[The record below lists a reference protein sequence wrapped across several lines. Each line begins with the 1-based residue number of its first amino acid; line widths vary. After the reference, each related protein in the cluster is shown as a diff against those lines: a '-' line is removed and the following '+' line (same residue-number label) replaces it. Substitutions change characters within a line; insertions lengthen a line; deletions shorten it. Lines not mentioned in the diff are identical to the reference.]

1 MPRLDPWT
9 GRGVVITDGAW
20 GTRLQA
26 LGLEPGALP
35 DAWNLARPEL
45 VLQVARE
52 YVEAGSEVI
61 LTNTFRAN
69 RIALAEAGLAGEV
82 GGINRAGV
90 EISRRAAARRAL
102 VFASIGPSGKMLIN
116 GEVSAEDLERAF
128 TEQAESLAQ
137 AGPDAL
143 LVETMSDLEEARI
156 AARAALATGL
166 PVIVSF
172 AFDTGRNRDRTM
184 MGVTPEMAAAEMRAV
199 GVDAVGANCGAGI
212 ERFVPLCARLK
223 AASGLPVW
231 IKPNA
236 GLPAWRDGRA
246 VYLGSPEQF
255 AAHLAPL
262 VEAGAAF
269 VGGCCGTTPAFVRAL
284 AAAREAL

>member
-1 MPRLDPWT
+1 MPRLDQWT
-9 GRGVVITDGAW
+9 SRGVVITDGAW

-26 LGLEPGALP
+26 LGLEPGTLP
-35 DAWNLARPEL
+35 DAWNLAHPEL
-45 VLQVARE
+45 VLQVAQE

-69 RIALAEAGLAGEV
+69 AITLAEAGLAGRVHE
-82 GGINRAGV
+82 INAAGV
-90 EISRRAAARRAL
+90 EISRRAAAGRAL
-102 VFASIGPSGKMLIN
+102 VFASIGPTGKMLRT
-116 GEVSAEDLERAF
+116 GEVAAEDLERAF
-128 TEQAESLAQ
+128 AEQAEALAQ
-137 AGPDAL
+137 AGADAL

-172 AFDTGRNRDRTM
+172 AFDTGKNRDRTM
-184 MGVTPEMAAAEMRAV
+184 MGVTPEMAAAEMRAA
-199 GVDAVGANCGAGI
+199 GADAVGANCGAGI
-212 ERFVPLCARLK
+212 ENFVTLCARLK

-231 IKPNA
+231 IKANA
-236 GLPAWRDGRA
+236 GLPAWQDGRA
-246 VYLGSPEQF
+246 VYSGTPDQF

-269 VGGCCGTTPAFVRAL
+269 VGGCCGTTPEFVRAL
-284 AAAREAL
+284 VAAREAL